1 MLAHFFASILSQ
13 CYHISSLSFY
23 NGATTFLCFLFIM
36 VLAHFVQWLCY
47 TLSLCLIISSI
58 PSRPLSLL
66 TGEGKMVYLIRKL
79 SAAGR
84 CGDQSKHTSSPP
96 LTRYQHF
103 RTEKITHNHPW
114 TFCGGESKHTSSSP
128 LTRNHHFR
136 TRKNNTQPSLNIL
149 WRREQTHF
157 VFSSHKKSPF

>member
-47 TLSLCLIISSI
+47 TLSLCLIISRI

-84 CGDQSKHTSSPP
+84 CG
-96 LTRYQHF
+96 
-103 RTEKITHNHPW
+103 
-114 TFCGGESKHTSSSP
+114 GESKHTSSPLLTRNHHFKTEKITHNSLNILWRWEQTHFFSS

-136 TRKNNTQPSLNIL
+136 NRKNSTQLSLNIL
-149 WRREQTHF
+149 WRREQKHF
-157 VFSSHKKSPF
+157 FSYSHKKSTF